1 MVGCQRHH
9 GAGRNRP
16 TLQQYGRLTGPT
28 YIPLWIIA
36 AHADEPSP
44 LGVPAHATSNQLDR
58 VARMLD
64 AGGSYADARDLRL
77 LAWVS
82 CGAGV

>member
-1 MVGCQRHH
+1 M
-9 GAGRNRP
+9 
-16 TLQQYGRLTGPT
+16 
-28 YIPLWIIA
+28 WIIA

-64 AGGSYADARDLRL
+64 AGGSYADARDPRL